1 MDKLTSIKTFHAV
14 VKHKSFSQAAEEL
27 DISPQLVSKYVSALE
42 SELGLRLLNRT
53 TRRLNLTSE
62 GSSYYEESLKIVESL
77 ETLESRITDLKLNP
91 SGLLRVSAP
100 VSLGSQRL
108 GTIVGDFIAKY
119 PDMSV
124 DIQLN
129 DRKVDIID
137 EGFDVALRIGLLVD
151 SSLIAKRLAPVD
163 VFVCAST
170 DYMANR
176 GEPKSLADLSQHRV
190 LKYSYLSSQRGFEGS
205 DAPIISNS
213 GELLTQ
219 AAKTGAGVVMAPR
232 YIVQNALDSGE
243 LKKLFS
249 INEAE
254 KLALYA
260 VYPHRTLVSIKVR
273 AFVEHLSEIFA
284 HQSL

>member
-14 VKHKSFSQAAEEL
+14 VKHKSFSRAAEEL
-27 DISPQLVSKYVSALE
+27 EISPQLVSKYVSALE
-42 SELGLRLLNRT
+42 TELGLRLLNRT

-62 GSSYYEESLKIVESL
+62 GASYYDESLKIVESL
-77 ETLESRITDLKLNP
+77 EALETRITDMKLSP

-137 EGFDVALRIGLLVD
+137 EGFDVALRIGSMVD
-151 SSLIAKRLAPVD
+151 SSLIARRLAPVD
-163 VFVCAST
+163 VFVCASAE
-170 DYMANR
+170 YIAEN
-176 GEPKSLADLSQHRV
+176 GEPKNLAELSRHRI
-190 LKYSYLSSQRGFEGS
+190 LKYSYLSNQSAFEGS
-205 DAPIISNS
+205 NAPIISNS
-213 GELLTQ
+213 GELLSK

-249 INEAE
+249 VNESNE
-254 KLALYA
+254 LALYA
-260 VYPHRTLVSIKVR
+260 VYPHRTLVSLKVR
-273 AFVEHLSEIFA
+273 AFVDHLSEVFV

>member
-14 VKHKSFSQAAEEL
+14 VKHKSFSQAAEAL
-27 DISPQLVSKYVSALE
+27 GISPQLVSKYVSTLE
-42 SELGLRLLNRT
+42 AELGLRLINRT

-62 GSSYYEESLKIVESL
+62 GSSYYEESVKIVESL
-77 ETLESRITDLKLNP
+77 EALETRITDMKLSP
-91 SGLLRVSAP
+91 SGLLRISAP

-137 EGFDVALRIGLLVD
+137 EGFDVALRIGSLVD

-170 DYMANR
+170 GYIANR
-176 GEPKSLADLSQHRV
+176 GEPKSLADLSQHRI
-190 LKYSYLSSQRGFEGS
+190 LKYSYLSNQRAFEGS

-213 GELLTQ
+213 GELLSK

-249 INEAE
+249 VNDTEN
-254 KLALYA
+254 LALYA

-273 AFVEHLSEIFA
+273 AFVDHLSEVFA
-284 HQSL
+284 QQSL

>member
-14 VKHKSFSQAAEEL
+14 VKHKSFSQAAEAL
-27 DISPQLVSKYVSALE
+27 GISPQLVSKYVSTLE
-42 SELGLRLLNRT
+42 AELGLRLINRT

-62 GSSYYEESLKIVESL
+62 GSSYYEESVKIVESL
-77 ETLESRITDLKLNP
+77 EALETRITDMKLSP
-91 SGLLRVSAP
+91 SGLLRISAP

-137 EGFDVALRIGLLVD
+137 EGFDVALRIGSLVD

-170 DYMANR
+170 GYIANR
-176 GEPKSLADLSQHRV
+176 GEPKSLADLSQHRI
-190 LKYSYLSSQRGFEGS
+190 LKYSYLSNQREFEGN

-213 GELLTQ
+213 GELLSK

-249 INEAE
+249 VNDTEN
-254 KLALYA
+254 LALYA

-273 AFVEHLSEIFA
+273 AFVDHLSEVFA
-284 HQSL
+284 QQSL